1 MGEVFII
8 MRKKFV
14 LTEEDRKHILGLY
27 NILNEQDNENQL
39 NISQKVLFP
48 AGYYNE
54 SYIIDTLNPII
65 ERVRTFLSTNRQIPY
80 TIDIVISASES
91 RIPNTDKEQG
101 GTRVE
106 PGYLSEKR
114 QETIENYLVSKLN
127 SLVEEG
133 LLSSVPTYDKPEP
146 VIGIT
151 PWVGTSFCPQDA
163 DDNEQRGGCK
173 QRYDAGV
180 RSGNQEILDYKEK
193 YDSEQ
198 NITLTIN
205 IVRTPEPQNRPEDCL
220 NGMTIELNYEKGDHV
235 CDSSVYQLYANGVL
249 LMRDDGKDY
258 ASLNNYTPEDRV
270 GRSTHGLKR
279 RQSVAL
285 QQYDNNLG
293 DRGGAR
299 YNKFLIS
306 NELAEE
312 LLSGGRTTIEITGKC
327 YNPLNYFEDGKQDRF
342 NLGLGDG
349 ETKAWGYDC
358 HTDVGKIKVT
368 NAQGTTQNFTPRKT
382 PNKRDVIVPMFTFNP
397 CTLERVTSSTRTK

>member
-1 MGEVFII
+1 

-27 NILNEQDNENQL
+27 NLLNEQDAENQL

-54 SYIIDTLNPII
+54 SYIVDTLNPII
-65 ERVRTFLSTNRQIPY
+65 ERVRTFLSTNREIPY
-80 TIDIVISASES
+80 TIDIVINASES

-133 LLSSVPTYDKPEP
+133 LLSSVPTYDRPEP
-146 VIGIT
+146 VIGNT
-151 PWVGTSFCPQDA
+151 PWVGTSFCPENA

-173 QRYDAGV
+173 QRYDAGI

-193 YDSEQ
+193 YDNEQ

-205 IVRTPEPQNRPEDCL
+205 IVRTPEQQEIPEDCVT
-220 NGMTIELNYEKGDHV
+220 GMVIELNYEGGGHV
-235 CDSSVYQLYANGVL
+235 CDSSVYQLYANYVDENSKPL
-249 LMRDDGKDY
+249 LRDDGKNY

-270 GRSTHGLKR
+270 GKSTHGLSREDAVK
-279 RQSVAL
+279 L

-293 DRGGAR
+293 DRGGKR
-299 YNKFLIS
+299 YNKFIIT
-306 NELAEE
+306 NEMAKE
-312 LLSGGRTTIEITGKC
+312 LMSGGNKVIRISAKC

-349 ETKAWGYDC
+349 ETYAWGKNC

-368 NAQGTTQNFTPRKT
+368 NAKGITKKFTPKNT
-382 PNKRDVIVPMFTFNP
+382 PNDVDDVVTMFTFNP
-397 CTLERVTSSTRTK
+397 CTLETEFTPRQKKKK